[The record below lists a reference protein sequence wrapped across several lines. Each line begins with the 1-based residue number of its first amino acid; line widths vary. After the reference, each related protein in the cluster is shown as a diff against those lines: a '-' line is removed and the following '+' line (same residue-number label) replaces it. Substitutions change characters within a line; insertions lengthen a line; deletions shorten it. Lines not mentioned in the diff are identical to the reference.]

1 MQKTKFKISSAIGRF
16 VYTGSV
22 DVTLDMAQDL
32 LGAADQYLLAGLKR
46 LCEYAIAQDVTL
58 EMSQPCTSY
67 RRTSMH
73 AHLIQCIIPEIRDY
87 FTKALAY
94 SDSTEFLKRQF

>member
-1 MQKTKFKISSAIGRF
+1 MKNNSEMKEKVEENRCRKPNLRF
-16 VYTGSV
+16 HLLLEGSV

-32 LGAADQYLLAGLKR
+32 IGAADQYLLAGLKR

-67 RRTSMH
+67 RRTSIH
-73 AHLIQCIIPEIRDY
+73 AHLIQ
-87 FTKALAY
+87 FSL
-94 SDSTEFLKRQF
+94 LWM